1 MQSME
6 EIDKLTKELKAH
18 NRLIALQIAR
28 HNVNTW
34 DKSDKQILTEMKEV
48 SESILKWCY
57 EYPEA
62 DYPLGVDRRV
72 KYPI

>member
-1 MQSME
+1 MNDIE
-6 EIDKLTKELKAH
+6 KLARELAAH
-18 NRLIALQIAR
+18 NRLVALQIAR

-34 DKSDKQILTEMKEV
+34 DKSDEQIIEEMKEV
-48 SESILKWCY
+48 SKSILDWCY
-57 EYPEA
+57 NTDA